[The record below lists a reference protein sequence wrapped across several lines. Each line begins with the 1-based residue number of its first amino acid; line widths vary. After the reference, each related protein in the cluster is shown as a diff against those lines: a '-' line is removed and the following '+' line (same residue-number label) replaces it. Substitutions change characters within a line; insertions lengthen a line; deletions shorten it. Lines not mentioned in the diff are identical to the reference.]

1 MQLWLWRAEHSNVKT
16 IILKSMVNV
25 HKEYLVSYFKELSFV
40 IFMLLLS
47 GDTGVGME
55 SIKIV
60 LSYRY
65 ADSFLYPPIGK
76 QYFFFSRNFFP

>member
-1 MQLWLWRAEHSNVKT
+1 
-16 IILKSMVNV
+16 MVNV
-25 HKEYLVSYFKELSFV
+25 HEEYLVSYFKELSFV

-47 GDTGVGME
+47 GNTGVGME

-76 QYFFFSRNFFP
+76 QYFFFQEFLSITSDTMLRNNCFVS